1 VPAAQVVHALQTT
14 PVPVNPALHAQPKLP
29 GLFEQSA
36 FAEQFAVPAVHS
48 SMSVQP
54 PAPPPM

>member
-1 VPAAQVVHALQTT
+1 VHALQTT
-14 PVPVNPALHAQPKLP
+14 PVPVNPVLHAQPKLP

-54 PAPPPM
+54 AAPPPM